1 MKGSVQN
8 DINLHGPDYPLAFAY
23 RLCCAWWS
31 RLWWGRL
38 GFFRLWS
45 ASRTSTPFDWAGLRA
60 CLGGESRLAD
70 LLDRGTLHCLPVGLL
85 NTLNS
90 ALCAFHPG
98 TGGHRAAWSRL
109 HLPGSRGSI
118 RHHA

>member
-8 DINLHGPDYPLAFAY
+8 DINLHCTDYTLAFAY

-38 GFFRLWS
+38 GFFRLRS

-60 CLGGESRLAD
+60 CLGGESRLVD
-70 LLDRGTLHCLPVGLL
+70 LLDRGALHGLPICLL

-90 ALCAFHPG
+90 TLFAFHLCVSR
-98 TGGHRAAWSRL
+98 HRAAWSRL
-109 HLPGSRGSI
+109 HLPGLRGSI